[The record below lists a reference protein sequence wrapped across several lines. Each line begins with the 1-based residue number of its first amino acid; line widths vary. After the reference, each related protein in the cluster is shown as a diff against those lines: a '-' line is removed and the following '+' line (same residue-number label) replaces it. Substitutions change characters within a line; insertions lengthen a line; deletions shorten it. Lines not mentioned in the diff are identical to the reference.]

1 MDVYLYAVQAELDK
15 SSCSH
20 LREDGKLN
28 NSEKLLLLSVD
39 LFHPSHGFSRYI
51 KSISYFFDLNFYCD
65 ILKECENLMFFLF
78 SFEQLSAKDPLATFS
93 MSTS

>member
-1 MDVYLYAVQAELDK
+1 MYAVHAELDK

-20 LREDGKLN
+20 LREDGKPS
-28 NSEKLLLLSVD
+28 NSEKLLLFSVD

-51 KSISYFFDLNFYCD
+51 KSIFYFFDCDFHCD
-65 ILKECENLMFFLF
+65 IKKVKNLMFFLF